1 MSVWL
6 EMLTFMPLNRCLT
19 MPNKFFDRN
28 WWKDFVVAILATT
41 VSIVLTFG
49 TSKWVERN
57 NQKKERRLTAL
68 MVMSS
73 IESFARSIDESAE
86 VWDRLDSV
94 AVWLLRMPIEEV
106 QRLGE
111 EPFKDA
117 VNEVFQAPIIR
128 HDQTAE
134 TIFSSNIDTW
144 KNMGN
149 FQFVDNVGACF
160 SQMNWIEGKI
170 NEESV
175 EYTENQ
181 ARIFNNFSDY
191 PGKTF
196 TEKLLRDEQ
205 ARKQLQ
211 MPNSFK
217 AWLAYCSDNLRRM
230 NRKNMKLI
238 GIPEE
243 EVFAFTEA
251 RSDVAIE
258 EDPEPDYSVFM
269 KPHPDKESIDSNL
282 DYARKLE
289 DLLNRH

>member
-1 MSVWL
+1 M
-6 EMLTFMPLNRCLT
+6 
-19 MPNKFFDRN
+19 
-28 WWKDFVVAILATT
+28 VAILATT

-49 TSKWVERN
+49 TSKLVERN

-73 IESFARSIDESAE
+73 IESFARSIDESAA

-106 QRLGE
+106 ERLGE
-111 EPFKDA
+111 EPFEDA

-128 HDQTAE
+128 HDKTAE

-160 SQMNWIEGKI
+160 SLMNWIEEKI
-170 NEESV
+170 NNDAV
-175 EYTENQ
+175 GYTEHQ

-191 PGKTF
+191 PGKNF
-196 TEKLLRDEQ
+196 TEKLLRDEPS
-205 ARKQLQ
+205 RKQLQ

-238 GIPEE
+238 GISEK
-243 EVFAFTEA
+243 EVLAFTDSRA
-251 RSDVAIE
+251 DVAV
-258 EDPEPDYSVFM
+258 EDEPEPDYSVFM
-269 KPHPDKESIDSNL
+269 KPHPDKEAIDANL
-282 DYARKLE
+282 DYAQKL
-289 DLLNRH
+289 DSLLKQH

>member
-1 MSVWL
+1 MS
-6 EMLTFMPLNRCLT
+6 
-19 MPNKFFDRN
+19 NKFFDRN
-28 WWKDFVVAILATT
+28 WWKDLAVAILATT

-49 TSKWVERN
+49 TSKLVERN

-86 VWDRLDSV
+86 VWDRLDSI
-94 AVWLLRMPIEEV
+94 AVWLLRMPIEDVE
-106 QRLGE
+106 RLGE
-111 EPFKDA
+111 EPLKDA
-117 VNEVFQAPIIR
+117 VNELFQAPVIR

-144 KNMGN
+144 KNMKN

-160 SQMNWIEGKI
+160 SQMNWIEEKI
-170 NEESV
+170 NQEAV

-181 ARIFNNFSDY
+181 ARIFNNFLDY
-191 PGKTF
+191 PGETF
-196 TEKLLRDEQ
+196 IEKLLRDDRS
-205 ARKQLQ
+205 RKQLQ
-211 MPNSFK
+211 MPNSYK

-243 EVFAFTEA
+243 EVLAFTDA
-251 RSDVAIE
+251 RADVAIDE
-258 EDPEPDYSVFM
+258 GPMPSYSDFM
-269 KPHPDKESIDSNL
+269 KPHPDKESIDANL
-282 DYARKLE
+282 DYARQL
-289 DLLNRH
+289 DSLLNHN

>member
-1 MSVWL
+1 
-6 EMLTFMPLNRCLT
+6 

-181 ARIFNNFSDY
+181 ARIFNDFSDY

-243 EVFAFTEA
+243 EVLAFTDA

-258 EDPEPDYSVFM
+258 EDPTPDYSEFM

-282 DYARKLE
+282 DYARQL
-289 DLLNRH
+289 DSLLNHH

>member
-1 MSVWL
+1 
-6 EMLTFMPLNRCLT
+6 

-49 TSKWVERN
+49 TSKLVERS

-106 QRLGE
+106 ERLGE

-134 TIFSSNIDTW
+134 TVFSSNIDTW
-144 KNMGN
+144 KNIGN

-160 SQMNWIEGKI
+160 SQMNWIEEKI
-170 NEESV
+170 NEDSI
-175 EYTENQ
+175 EYSDNQ

-243 EVFAFTEA
+243 EVLAFTDA
-251 RSDVAIE
+251 RADVAVE
-258 EDPEPDYSVFM
+258 EEPMPDYSVFM
-269 KPHPDKESIDSNL
+269 KPHPDKEAIDSNL
-282 DYARKLE
+282 DYARQLDSLKTSLA
-289 DLLNRH
+289 R

>member
-1 MSVWL
+1 
-6 EMLTFMPLNRCLT
+6 

-49 TSKWVERN
+49 TSKLVERN

-73 IESFARSIDESAE
+73 IESFARNIDETVE
-86 VWDRLDSV
+86 IWDRLDSV

-106 QRLGE
+106 ERLGGE
-111 EPFKDA
+111 EPFISA
-117 VNEVFQAPIIR
+117 VNEVFEAPVMR

-149 FQFVDNVGACF
+149 FQFVDNVGECF
-160 SQMNWIEGKI
+160 SQMNWIEETI
-170 NEESV
+170 NQEAV
-175 EYTENQ
+175 EYTGHQ

-191 PGKTF
+191 PGKNF
-196 TEKLLRDEQ
+196 TEKLLRDEL
-205 ARKQLQ
+205 ARNQLQ
-211 MPNSFK
+211 MPNAFK
-217 AWLAYCSDNLRRM
+217 AWLAYGSEILRRM

-243 EVFAFTEA
+243 EVFAFTDA
-251 RSDVAIE
+251 RADLIADE
-258 EDPEPDYSVFM
+258 GTMPEPSDFR

-282 DYARKLE
+282 DYARQL
-289 DLLNRH
+289 DSLLNHN

>member
-1 MSVWL
+1 MI
-6 EMLTFMPLNRCLT
+6 NNIN

-28 WWKDFVVAILATT
+28 WWKDFLVAILATT

-49 TSKWVERN
+49 TSKLVERN

-73 IESFARSIDESAE
+73 IESFARSLDESAE

-94 AVWLLRMPIEEV
+94 AVWLLRMPVEEV
-106 QRLGE
+106 EKLGE

-160 SQMNWIEGKI
+160 SQMNWIEEKI

-175 EYTENQ
+175 EYSNNQ

-191 PGKTF
+191 PGNTF

-238 GIPEE
+238 GIPEK
-243 EVFAFTEA
+243 EVLAFTDA
-251 RSDVAIE
+251 RADVVIE
-258 EDPEPDYSVFM
+258 EDSTPDYSEFM
-269 KPHPDKESIDSNL
+269 KPYPDKESIDSNL
-282 DYARKLE
+282 DYARQL
-289 DLLNRH
+289 DSLLKHN

>member
-1 MSVWL
+1 
-6 EMLTFMPLNRCLT
+6 MPD
-19 MPNKFFDRN
+19 KFFDRN

-49 TSKWVERN
+49 TSKLIEHN

-94 AVWLLRMPIEEV
+94 AVWLLRLPLDEV
-106 QRLGE
+106 ERLGE
-111 EPFKDA
+111 EPFQDA

-170 NEESV
+170 NEEAIA
-175 EYTENQ
+175 YTDNQ
-181 ARIFNNFSDY
+181 ARIFNHFSDY

-196 TEKLLRDEQ
+196 TEKLLRDEL

-243 EVFAFTEA
+243 EVLAFTDA
-251 RSDVAIE
+251 RADVAIE
-258 EDPEPDYSVFM
+258 EDPTPDYSEFM

-282 DYARKLE
+282 DYARQL
-289 DLLNRH
+289 DSLLNHH

>member
-1 MSVWL
+1 MSD
-6 EMLTFMPLNRCLT
+6 R
-19 MPNKFFDRN
+19 FFDRN

-41 VSIVLTFG
+41 VSIILTFG
-49 TSKWVERN
+49 TSKLVERN
-57 NQKKERRLTAL
+57 NQRKERRLTAL

-73 IESFARSIDESAE
+73 IESFARSIDESAAA
-86 VWDRLDSV
+86 WDRLDSV

-106 QRLGE
+106 ERLGE
-111 EPFKDA
+111 EPFQDA

-144 KNMGN
+144 KNMKN

-160 SQMNWIEGKI
+160 SQMDWIEEKI
-170 NEESV
+170 NEEAV
-175 EYTENQ
+175 EYAGHQ

-196 TEKLLRDEQ
+196 TEKLLRDEL

-211 MPNSFK
+211 LPNSFK

-243 EVFAFTEA
+243 EVLAFTDA
-251 RSDVAIE
+251 RADIATE

-269 KPHPDKESIDSNL
+269 KPHPDKEAIDANL
-282 DYARKLE
+282 DFARRL
-289 DLLNRH
+289 DHLLNQN

>member
-1 MSVWL
+1 MSD
-6 EMLTFMPLNRCLT
+6 R
-19 MPNKFFDRN
+19 FFDRN

-41 VSIVLTFG
+41 VSIILTFG
-49 TSKWVERN
+49 TSKLVERN
-57 NQKKERRLTAL
+57 NQRKERRLTAL

-73 IESFARSIDESAE
+73 IESFARSIDESAAA
-86 VWDRLDSV
+86 WDRLDSV
-94 AVWLLRMPIEEV
+94 AVWLLRLPIEEV
-106 QRLGE
+106 EKLGE
-111 EPFKDA
+111 EPFQDA

-144 KNMGN
+144 KNMKN

-160 SQMNWIEGKI
+160 SQMDWIEEKI
-170 NEESV
+170 NEEAV
-175 EYTENQ
+175 EYAGHQ

-196 TEKLLRDEQ
+196 TEKLLRDEL

-211 MPNSFK
+211 LPNSYK

-243 EVFAFTEA
+243 EVLAFTDA
-251 RSDVAIE
+251 RADIAIE

-269 KPHPDKESIDSNL
+269 KPHPDKEAIDANL
-282 DYARKLE
+282 DYARRL
-289 DLLNRH
+289 DHLLNQN

>member
-1 MSVWL
+1 
-6 EMLTFMPLNRCLT
+6 MLFIMTD
-19 MPNKFFDRN
+19 KFFDRN
-28 WWKDFVVAILATT
+28 WWKDFVVAILATS

-49 TSKWVERN
+49 TSKLIERN

-86 VWDRLDSV
+86 VWDRIDSV

-106 QRLGE
+106 ERLGE
-111 EPFKDA
+111 EPFTAA

-128 HDQTAE
+128 HDKTAE
-134 TIFSSNIDTW
+134 TIFSSNMDTW
-144 KNMGN
+144 KNMRN

-160 SQMNWIEGKI
+160 SQMNWIEEKI
-170 NEESV
+170 NEEAVAYS
-175 EYTENQ
+175 EYQ

-196 TEKLLRDEQ
+196 TEKLLRDEPS
-205 ARKQLQ
+205 RKQLQ
-211 MPNSFK
+211 MPNSYK

-243 EVFAFTEA
+243 EVLAFTDA
-251 RSDVAIE
+251 RAEVAVE
-258 EDPEPDYSVFM
+258 EGPTPDYSDFM
-269 KPHPDKESIDSNL
+269 KPHPDKESIDANL
-282 DYARKLE
+282 DYARQL
-289 DLLNRH
+289 DSLLKNN

>member
-1 MSVWL
+1 MS
-6 EMLTFMPLNRCLT
+6 
-19 MPNKFFDRN
+19 NKFFDRN

-49 TSKWVERN
+49 TGKLVERN

-73 IESFARSIDESAE
+73 IESFARSIDETTE
-86 VWDRLDSV
+86 IWDRLDSV
-94 AVWLLRMPIEEV
+94 AVWLLRLPIEEV
-106 QRLGE
+106 ERLGE
-111 EPFKDA
+111 EPFQDA

-160 SQMNWIEGKI
+160 SQMNWIEEKI
-170 NEESV
+170 NQDSV
-175 EYTENQ
+175 EYTEHQ
-181 ARIFNNFSDY
+181 ARIFNHFSDY

-196 TEKLLRDEQ
+196 TEKLLRDEL
-205 ARKQLQ
+205 ARRQLQ
-211 MPNSFK
+211 MPNSYK

-243 EVFAFTEA
+243 EVLAFTDA
-251 RSDVAIE
+251 RAEVAIE
-258 EDPEPDYSVFM
+258 EEAKPVPSDFM
-269 KPHPDKESIDSNL
+269 KPHPDKESIDANL
-282 DYARKLE
+282 DYARQL
-289 DLLNRH
+289 DSLLKQH

>member
-1 MSVWL
+1 
-6 EMLTFMPLNRCLT
+6 

-49 TSKWVERN
+49 TSKLVERN
-57 NQKKERRLTAL
+57 NQRKERRLTAL

-73 IESFARSIDESAE
+73 IESFARSIDETTE
-86 VWDRLDSV
+86 IWDRLDSV
-94 AVWLLRMPIEEV
+94 AVWLLRLPIEEV
-106 QRLGE
+106 ERLGE
-111 EPFKDA
+111 EPFQDA

-160 SQMNWIEGKI
+160 SQMNWIEEKM
-170 NEESV
+170 NQDSV
-175 EYTENQ
+175 EYTEHQ
-181 ARIFNNFSDY
+181 ARIFNHFSDY

-196 TEKLLRDEQ
+196 TEKLLRDEL
-205 ARKQLQ
+205 ARRQLQ
-211 MPNSFK
+211 MPNSYK

-243 EVFAFTEA
+243 EVLAFTDARAEVAVEEEA
-251 RSDVAIE
+251 MPVPSD
-258 EDPEPDYSVFM
+258 FM
-269 KPHPDKESIDSNL
+269 KPHPDKESIDANL
-282 DYARKLE
+282 DYARQL
-289 DLLNRH
+289 DSLLNHH

>member
-1 MSVWL
+1 MS
-6 EMLTFMPLNRCLT
+6 
-19 MPNKFFDRN
+19 NKFFDRN

-49 TSKWVERN
+49 TSKLVERN
-57 NQKKERRLTAL
+57 NQRKERRLTAL

-73 IESFARSIDESAE
+73 IESFARSIDETTE
-86 VWDRLDSV
+86 IWDRLDSV
-94 AVWLLRMPIEEV
+94 AVWLLRLPIEEV
-106 QRLGE
+106 ERLGE
-111 EPFKDA
+111 EPFQDA

-160 SQMNWIEGKI
+160 SQMNWIEEKI
-170 NEESV
+170 NQDSV
-175 EYTENQ
+175 EYTEHQ
-181 ARIFNNFSDY
+181 ARIFNHFSDY

-196 TEKLLRDEQ
+196 TEKLLRDEL
-205 ARKQLQ
+205 ARRQLQ
-211 MPNSFK
+211 MPNSYK

-243 EVFAFTEA
+243 VVFAFTEA

>member
-1 MSVWL
+1 
-6 EMLTFMPLNRCLT
+6 

-49 TSKWVERN
+49 TGKLVERN

-73 IESFARSIDESAE
+73 IESFARSIDETTE
-86 VWDRLDSV
+86 IWDRLDSV
-94 AVWLLRMPIEEV
+94 AVWLLRLPIEEV
-106 QRLGE
+106 ERLGE
-111 EPFKDA
+111 EPFQDA

-160 SQMNWIEGKI
+160 SQMNWIEEKI
-170 NEESV
+170 NEDAV
-175 EYTENQ
+175 EYAGLQE
-181 ARIFNNFSDY
+181 RIFNNFSEY
-191 PGKTF
+191 PGNTF
-196 TEKLLRDEQ
+196 TEKLLRDEL
-205 ARKQLQ
+205 ARRQLQ
-211 MPNSFK
+211 MPNSYK

-243 EVFAFTEA
+243 EVLAFTDA
-251 RSDVAIE
+251 RAEVAIE
-258 EDPEPDYSVFM
+258 EEAMPVPSDFM
-269 KPHPDKESIDSNL
+269 KPHPDKESIDANL
-282 DYARKLE
+282 DYARQL
-289 DLLNRH
+289 DSLLKQH

>member
-1 MSVWL
+1 
-6 EMLTFMPLNRCLT
+6 
-19 MPNKFFDRN
+19 MPNKFFDRS

-49 TSKWVERN
+49 TSKLIERN
-57 NQKKERRLTAL
+57 NQKKERKLTAL

-73 IESFARSIDESAE
+73 IESFARSLDQSATE
-86 VWDRLDSV
+86 WDRMDSI
-94 AVWLLRMPIEEV
+94 AVWLLRLPIDVVAE
-106 QRLGE
+106 LGDD
-111 EPFKDA
+111 PFEA
-117 VNEVFQAPIIR
+117 AIQEVFQAPIIR
-128 HDQTAE
+128 HDNTAE

-160 SQMNWIEGKI
+160 SQMNWIEETI
-170 NEESV
+170 NKDAV
-175 EYTENQ
+175 EYAGHQ
-181 ARIFNNFSDY
+181 ARIFNNYSEY
-191 PGKTF
+191 PGKTY

-205 ARKQLQ
+205 VRRQLQ
-211 MPNSFK
+211 IPNSNK

-243 EVFAFTEA
+243 EVLAFTDA
-251 RSDVAIE
+251 RADVAVE

-269 KPHPDKESIDSNL
+269 KPHPDKETIDANL
-282 DYARKLE
+282 DYARQL
-289 DLLNRH
+289 DSLLNHN